1 SVALANLER
10 ELGFRLFQRRRGF
23 FAPTDEAL
31 LLHAEAERGLIALDQ
46 VRRRATAIRAGA
58 IGGLT
63 VATNGVAAVNLL
75 PRLIADFC
83 ENHPGIQ
90 VDLRIRSSR
99 RIASLVSEGQAD
111 IGLIDAPV
119 PVAGLESRIFRLP
132 CVCILREDD
141 PLSAEPVIRPDLLAG
156 RPIIGITGDHPLDRS
171 IDGLL
176 ADAGIVAERQVSGA
190 YFAIIRSLVA
200 AGAGIAL
207 VDVINGI
214 APLSDGVV
222 WRPFEPKL
230 SFDLAVIVAASHG
243 QNTALSPAG
252 QEFLVGLHEAL
263 AGDAKRD
270 IHCATTELARD
281 SEETR

>member
-1 SVALANLER
+1 MHLTVRHLEVFNALMEAGSVSNAARRLNVTQPAVSVALANLER

-156 RPIIGITGDHPLDRS
+156 RPIIGITGDHPLS
-171 IDGLL
+171 
-176 ADAGIVAERQVSGA
+176 
-190 YFAIIRSLVA
+190 
-200 AGAGIAL
+200 
-207 VDVINGI
+207 
-214 APLSDGVV
+214 
-222 WRPFEPKL
+222 RPCLRTPE
-230 SFDLAVIVAASHG
+230 SA
-243 QNTALSPAG
+243 
-252 QEFLVGLHEAL
+252 
-263 AGDAKRD
+263 
-270 IHCATTELARD
+270 
-281 SEETR
+281 